1 MDIGKL
7 SDDARELLS
16 WVLGDEDAS
25 RQLYHCEDY
34 TDISG
39 VIDRSYREFRRET
52 GVGISNRDIN
62 DVARFLAAHLE
73 ELNDDSFD
81 ASGWMNES
89 TGLSEENPDPTSR
102 RWKGQF
108 SRARSVARKKEKHG
122 DSDAAYYR
130 KRAPETAT
138 REMEAQDREYDRM
151 FGRMRKEGV
160 SLTERNQ
167 LNAQKRRRYQTAMGN
182 HVLGADSGGDI
193 HSGSGRAKQKFRR
206 AAKSVVHDPNH
217 DGASDAKRNLSR
229 AWLNSKKGT
238 QMQRGNGSFAKMDK
252 KARGVR
258 EEVALGEG
266 VIRAAKRFVDKL
278 GGPNSRQ
285 AKRISKKA
293 LDRTAHHLKALGPKV
308 DANPKHYDLDHDRD
322 WQAAQRNTRRAQ
334 KARKNWGMKESTDQL
349 IEKSLWKKIKRAV
362 QAHNGNSAAG
372 ILKHHKA
379 INFAGDGTK
388 ENRASYG
395 QAKRAARFSS
405 DLGERAAKLEYR
417 HDQDHR
423 RERIKM
429 GWEMSQRRAAEK
441 KERERQKRADRKAR
455 RSKK

>member
-1 MDIGKL
+1 MGIGKL

-34 TDISG
+34 TDVSG

-52 GVGISNRDIN
+52 GVGISNRDID

-73 ELNDDSFD
+73 ELNDNSFD
-81 ASGWMNES
+81 ASGWMTES
-89 TGLSEENPDPTSR
+89 
-102 RWKGQF
+102 
-108 SRARSVARKKEKHG
+108 A
-122 DSDAAYYR
+122 
-130 KRAPETAT
+130 
-138 REMEAQDREYDRM
+138 
-151 FGRMRKEGV
+151 
-160 SLTERNQ
+160 LTERNQ
-167 LNAQKRRRYQTAMGN
+167 VNATKRRRYQTAMGD

-238 QMQRGNGSFAKMDK
+238 QMQRGNGSFVKMDK

-258 EEVALGEG
+258 EEVKLGEG
-266 VIRAAKRFVDKL
+266 VVRSVKRFIDKI

-293 LDRTAHHLKALGPKV
+293 LDRTTHHLKALGPRV
-308 DANPKHYDLDHDRD
+308 DANPKHYDLDNDRD

-334 KARKNWGMKESTDQL
+334 KARKNWGMKESAEQL
-349 IEKSLWKKIKRAV
+349 TEKSLWKKIKRAV
-362 QAHNGNSAAG
+362 QAHT
-372 ILKHHKA
+372 
-379 INFAGDGTK
+379 DGTAAHEIHRAK
-388 ENRASYG
+388 KTRASIG
-395 QAKRAARFSS
+395 
-405 DLGERAAKLEYR
+405 
-417 HDQDHR
+417 
-423 RERIKM
+423 
-429 GWEMSQRRAAEK
+429 EK
-441 KERERQKRADRKAR
+441 KPERVKRVTYRDAKFLSTDKWGNYHGGKYKSMNSG
-455 RSKK
+455 RSRPKLPVIQGRM